1 MANLSKNEKKSMRYG
16 YVVVVLIFL
25 FNFAANYPQYQLSPL
40 AYLLMPQ
47 LNLSAAQ
54 FSQLF
59 SSSMIPGIL
68 LGIVSGLLCDRF
80 GTKKCIAIAGALS
93 VIGIVGRIFAPS
105 FATMF
110 LCMLLIGVIASFV
123 NSNLAKIVGT
133 WFPPE
138 KVSVMV
144 GIGMAGSTCSMAV
157 AMGTT
162 AMLPGVKFAF
172 TVAAVFMAG
181 VLLLWIL
188 LMKENPEDTSAETE
202 QKDIPA
208 VSIKECV
215 FKLVKVRHI
224 WVIGLAIGMVLA
236 GSMCLSTFLP
246 SALQSVRGFSAEAAG
261 GLSSVI
267 TFGSLAGTIIGPIL
281 CAKIGKMKPF
291 LIVSSLITALG
302 FGAAWLAPEGIAMM
316 AALFCTGFISSSVI
330 TLLYS
335 VPVMLPQVGVA
346 YAGTAGGIVA
356 TIQLIC
362 GVGIPS
368 YVLTPLIGGN
378 FTLLFLVGGALS
390 LVAALLILT
399 LPEVYTAKK

>member
-1 MANLSKNEKKSMRYG
+1 MADLPKNKKKTQRYG
-16 YVVVVLIFL
+16 YVIVGLIFL

-47 LNLSAAQ
+47 LDLSAAQ

-59 SSSMIPGIL
+59 SSAMIPGIL
-68 LGIVSGLLCDRF
+68 LGIISGLLCDRF
-80 GTKKCIAIAGALS
+80 GTKKCITIAGILS
-93 VIGIVGRIFAPS
+93 AIGIVGRIFAPS
-105 FATMF
+105 FAIMF

-123 NSNLAKIVGT
+123 NSNLAKIIGT

-138 KVSVMV
+138 KISIMV

-172 TVAAVFMAG
+172 TAAAVFMIA
-181 VLLLWIL
+181 VLLLWIFF
-188 LMKENPEDTSAETE
+188 MKENPKGTQGEEKEA
-202 QKDIPA
+202 PA
-208 VSIKECV
+208 VSVKECIL
-215 FKLVKVRHI
+215 KLIKVRHI

-267 TFGSLAGTIIGPIL
+267 TFGSLAGTILGPIL
-281 CAKIGKMKPF
+281 CAKIGKMKPY
-291 LIVSSLITALG
+291 LIVSSVITALG

-316 AALFCTGFISSSVI
+316 LALFCTGFISSSVI

-368 YVLTPLIGGN
+368 YVLTPLIGSN
-378 FTLLFLVGGALS
+378 FTLLFIVGGALS
-390 LVAALLILT
+390 LIAALLILT
-399 LPEVYTAKK
+399 LPEVYKSQS

>member
-1 MANLSKNEKKSMRYG
+1 MTDLSKNEGKSTHYG
-16 YVVVVLIFL
+16 YVVVALIFL

-59 SSSMIPGIL
+59 SSAMIPGIL

-80 GTKKCIAIAGALS
+80 GTKKCIAIAGVLS
-93 VIGIVGRIFAPS
+93 VSGIVGRIFSQS

-138 KVSVMV
+138 RVSVMV

-172 TVAAVFMAG
+172 TVAAVFMAA

-188 LMKENPEDTSAETE
+188 FMKEKPKGAKAE
-202 QKDIPA
+202 QKDVPGIS
-208 VSIKECV
+208 VKECILN
-215 FKLVKVRHI
+215 LVKVRHI

-302 FGAAWLAPEGIAMM
+302 FGVAWLAPEGIAMM
-316 AALFCTGFISSSVI
+316 VALFCTGFISSSVI